1 MSYAAR
7 RAFRAADQYSGAL
20 LSDTRDHHQGRFG
33 RPLGR
38 LGREPSPE
46 EIAEQ
51 MEMPLDNVQKA
62 LNIVKELRLRRSRP
76 RGPFLEQR
84 RCRVCNVGRCSSAEI
99 KHALAQHAYLN
110 RVREDFMSGV
120 RSGVDGTPTLFINGL
135 RHDGSYDRDNLLA
148 AIADVVR

>member
-1 MSYAAR
+1 MS
-7 RAFRAADQYSGAL
+7 RAIADQGRTIRIPVHMVETINKL
-20 LSDTRDHHQGRFG
+20 LRVTRLLVQ
-33 RPLGR
+33 R

-51 MEMPLDNVQKA
+51 MEMPLDKVQKA

-76 RGPFLEQR
+76 CGPFLEQR

-99 KHALAQHAYLN
+99 KHALAQHTYLN

-120 RSGVDGTPTLFINGL
+120 RSGVNGTPTLFINGL